1 MPVETDGTR
10 TVAWLRY
17 HREQSNRRE
26 DRVAFD
32 PHREDYHRLALRF
45 TRTLENMD
53 PTEAAK
59 AFVNFGRRFA
69 QDRDALPQTDADR
82 AFHLVAEATTL
93 IDYQLPFATDEEAE
107 TIISRG
113 HQILDEAL
121 SLDPL
126 CFDAV
131 RMEAA
136 GRCATFEEYY
146 TFLLERRDEVKARCS
161 ELSAEAQ
168 KDVSHERAQVAADL
182 ARRPYLRWIAML
194 ASKAL
199 ICGRNKETLRL
210 CDELL
215 SLDPTDTAD
224 ARFTAAL
231 AYAKLEDEQGLDQLE
246 TRCQAIPHLYG
257 SQDAWMLLARL
268 AMAHKRRDFPRARQT
283 LARIVELYPQAVP
296 ILARQRELPDGVF
309 ARLSAPPYSE
319 DELVIAVS
327 EATVLFQ
334 EGRDLLARGTLGSWV
349 LRESLALATSEQRA
363 DLQDMISLAESAPGG
378 YGVFGSPNGSNDEG
392 GAR

>member
-1 MPVETDGTR
+1 M
-10 TVAWLRY
+10 
-17 HREQSNRRE
+17 
-26 DRVAFD
+26 AFD

-45 TRTLENMD
+45 ARTLDDMD
-53 PTEAAK
+53 PTKAAK

-93 IDYQLPFATDEEAE
+93 IDYRLPFSTDEEAE

-113 HQILDEAL
+113 HQLLEEAL
-121 SLDPL
+121 SLDPK
-126 CFDAV
+126 CYDAM
-131 RMEAA
+131 RMEVA
-136 GRCATFEEYY
+136 GRCASFEEYY
-146 TFLLERRDEVKARCS
+146 TFLLERRDEVKARCA
-161 ELSAEAQ
+161 ELAAEAR
-168 KDVSHERAQVAADL
+168 KDTSQERAQVATDL
-182 ARRPYLRWIAML
+182 AQRPYLRWIAML

-210 CDELL
+210 CEELF
-215 SLDPTDTAD
+215 SLDPADTAD

-268 AMAHKRRDFPRARQT
+268 AMAHKRRDFPLARQT

-309 ARLSAPPYSE
+309 ARLSVPPYSE
-319 DELVIAVS
+319 DELVVAVS

-349 LRESLALATSEQRA
+349 LRESLTLATSEQRA
-363 DLQDMISLAESAPGG
+363 DLQDIISLAKSVPGG
-378 YGVFGSPNGSNDEG
+378 RGLFGGPSSPSDEG
-392 GAR
+392 GVR